1 MTSGEA
7 SAGAAALEQAA
18 DLFGCLLFLGSAQL
32 VAMMEAD
39 AAEESKSTAAD
50 RRVQEEAQTR
60 EEEEEVEE
68 KSEAEK
74 KEWEEAQELLAYA
87 DDLERAL
94 PQVKRPRKLAQQRIA
109 GVKDLLRR
117 V

>member
-1 MTSGEA
+1 M
-7 SAGAAALEQAA
+7 
-18 DLFGCLLFLGSAQL
+18 FVFGSAQL

-39 AAEESKSTAAD
+39 AAGESESKSNTADCRA
-50 RRVQEEAQTR
+50 QQEAQAR
-60 EEEEEVEE
+60 EEEE

-94 PQVKRPRKLAQQRIA
+94 PQVKGRPRKLAQQRIA

>member
-60 EEEEEVEE
+60 EEEEEEE